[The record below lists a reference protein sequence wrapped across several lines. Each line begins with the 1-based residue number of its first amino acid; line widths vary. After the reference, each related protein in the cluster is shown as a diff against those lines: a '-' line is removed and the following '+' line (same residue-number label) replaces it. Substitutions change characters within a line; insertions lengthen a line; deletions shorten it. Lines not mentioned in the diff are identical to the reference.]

1 MCQKVFAALVRY
13 LRSGGVPFKQ
23 RVVSLL
29 TQLVQGHRHFAASDP
44 PPLALLSGVAGL
56 VRDRADLIA
65 RVSREGR
72 RRAEEEASPRL
83 QALVELVVAAQ
94 AAARDASARHS
105 RPLTQS
111 LASPSQVLQLASSAP
126 ASTTAGASGTSSDE
140 AVSDADGSVT
150 SSLLPPAMPFFRTDA
165 GAAGQLVEVA
175 LPPHESRTVE
185 LADSIKEALPVA
197 LSLAPVPEDQSALDV
212 LTDVLECAS
221 ALLEKR
227 VPPLPLLCEAF
238 ARAVSVA
245 RTVHESA
252 RQGQVVF
259 EGARELVVRV
269 ECIDA
274 QVSIWGRGFLKAKE
288 LCNRRRS

>member
-1 MCQKVFAALVRY
+1 
-13 LRSGGVPFKQ
+13 
-23 RVVSLL
+23 VVSLL

-65 RVSREGR
+65 RVSREG

-111 LASPSQVLQLASSAP
+111 LASPSQVLQLASSA
-126 ASTTAGASGTSSDE
+126 STTAGASGTSSDE

-175 LPPHESRTVE
+175 PHESGVE

-274 QVSIWGRGFLKAKE
+274 QVSLWGRGFLKAKDH
-288 LCNRRRS
+288 LVFRRS